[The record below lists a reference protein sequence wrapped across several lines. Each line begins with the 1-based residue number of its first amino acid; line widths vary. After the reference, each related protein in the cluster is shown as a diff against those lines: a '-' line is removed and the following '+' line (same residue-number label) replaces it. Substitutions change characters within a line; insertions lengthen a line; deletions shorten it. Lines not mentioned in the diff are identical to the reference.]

1 MHGHCSSCIPYFI
14 NFTFCAFFSLS
25 SLCKTNW
32 LLSSSLIIF
41 FLRYTQTQTHP
52 HTNTNTPTDKSS
64 QRVPCPGP
72 VSKTSSSSLSCRVT
86 RLSLTQWVRAPSIRR
101 VLWILGPSLR
111 RHKGGEVSY
120 GLKKST
126 GIRFSL
132 FFCFGGDV
140 GFDQWCGFDW
150 WCGFWEKEEEKERRR
165 RIG

>member
-1 MHGHCSSCIPYFI
+1 MHGHYSLCIPYFI

-25 SLCKTNW
+25 FFMQNKLTSLLNPHH
-32 LLSSSLIIF
+32 LFPQI
-41 FLRYTQTQTHP
+41 
-52 HTNTNTPTDKSS
+52 HTNTNTPTHKHIDKSS
-64 QRVPCPGP
+64 QRVPRPGL
-72 VSKTSSSSLSCRVT
+72 VSRTSSSSLSCRVT

-140 GFDQWCGFDW
+140 GFDRWCGFDW

-165 RIG
+165 GIG